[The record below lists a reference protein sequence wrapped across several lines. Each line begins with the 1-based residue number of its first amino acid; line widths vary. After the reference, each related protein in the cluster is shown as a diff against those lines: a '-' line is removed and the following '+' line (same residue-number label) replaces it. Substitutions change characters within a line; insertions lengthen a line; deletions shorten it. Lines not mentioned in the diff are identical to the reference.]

1 MKEKENYKK
10 YIEENDEI
18 RCWFKVTANR
28 KKVWNIQIWLLEE
41 LKKICKKHNIKYYAD
56 WGTMLWAIR
65 HWWFIPR
72 DDDMDITMLRWDY
85 EKFLN
90 DAKKELPDYI
100 KLETFFWWFT
110 RLINQNTAAL
120 WWENW
125 WNKYICWWIWID
137 IFPLDYSSKFLFIN
151 RLKKFFLKIL
161 HVIIISQTTD
171 VTKIERNKYIAII
184 CKYLFK
190 LIDYKK
196 VLKIYDKLHKFVIF
210 KWNSV
215 FKIWHLYFDFPLSVY
230 KTSHEVKFENTTI
243 NIPDGYRTYLK
254 KFYWD
259 YMKPVIYPWWHF
271 CWYSVDKSYLEIIKN
286 FDKSKSDEE
295 NFSGC
300 KDLFVL

>member
-1 MKEKENYKK
+1 
-10 YIEENDEI
+10 
-18 RCWFKVTANR
+18 
-28 KKVWNIQIWLLEE
+28 
-41 LKKICKKHNIKYYAD
+41 
-56 WGTMLWAIR
+56 MLWAIR

-120 WWENW
+120 WWENC
-125 WNKYICWWIWID
+125 WNKYICWLICID
-137 IFPLDYSSKFLFIN
+137 ILPLDYSSKFLFIN

-196 VLKIYDKLHKFVIF
+196 VLIIYDKLHKFVIF

-215 FKIWHLYFDFPLSVY
+215 FKIWHL
-230 KTSHEVKFENTTI
+230 
-243 NIPDGYRTYLK
+243 
-254 KFYWD
+254 
-259 YMKPVIYPWWHF
+259 
-271 CWYSVDKSYLEIIKN
+271 
-286 FDKSKSDEE
+286 
-295 NFSGC
+295 
-300 KDLFVL
+300 